1 MPEYIHT
8 LLATLGGQP
17 QIVTFTLD
25 LLLQRGF
32 PISEVIVVHPEASDA
47 RLRHSVACL
56 NAEFVGDYY
65 SYYLVHGQPLRCRL
79 RSYVLEL
86 DEAPLQDIVDD
97 LSAKGTLDTVHRLV
111 RDLKLQHRRIHLSLT
126 GGRRLMSLMA
136 ISAAHL
142 NFDHFDH
149 IWHIYTPSALR
160 PLVNEGK
167 VMHIPTEAGVSL
179 IEAPFVPW
187 GAYFPGLSQTVDTA
201 QDMRHYQTARMDA
214 EERARCTRVIEQ
226 ATQRE
231 QEVLQAFALG
241 LTQQEVAKELHI
253 SIKTVDAHKA
263 NLLDYCREAWNID
276 PDERLGYHFLYKKFA
291 PYFDSTQYTSR
302 ARQTHQRNL

>member
-17 QIVTFTLD
+17 QVVTFTLD

-32 PISEVIVVHPEASDA
+32 PISEVIVVHPEASDE
-47 RLRHSVACL
+47 RLQHSVACL

-65 SYYLVHGQPLRCRL
+65 GYYLVHGQPLRCRL
-79 RSYVLEL
+79 RSYLLEL
-86 DEAPLQDIVDD
+86 DETPLQDIVDD
-97 LSAKGTLDTVHRLV
+97 LSAKGTLDTVHRLI
-111 RDLKLQHRRIHLSLT
+111 RDLKQQHRRIHLSLT

-136 ISAAHL
+136 ISAAYL

-167 VMHIPTEAGVSL
+167 VMHVPSEAGVSL

-187 GAYFPGLSQTVDTA
+187 GAYFPGLSETVDTA

-214 EERARCTRVIEQ
+214 EERARCIQVVEH
-226 ATQRE
+226 ATPRQRE
-231 QEVLQAFALG
+231 VLKAFAGGLNPQQVAQKLG
-241 LTQQEVAKELHI
+241 IEL
-253 SIKTVDAHKA
+253 KTVHSHKTVLLELCRNA
-263 NLLDYCREAWNID
+263 WNKNSNEPLDYRFLQKAFANYFTH
-276 PDERLGYHFLYKKFA
+276 DE
-291 PYFDSTQYTSR
+291 
-302 ARQTHQRNL
+302 